1 MKKIYLLFFS
11 LCYLFSAGQELDA
24 NIHEINY
31 LGGLDARNIIK
42 HDNKLIFAGAEIFE
56 SVANQNYELWGYD
69 YNSKKTTLIKELR
82 PLAATPFSGNPY
94 FTIFKD
100 KVFFIAD
107 MGNNR
112 ELWSTDGTTSGTQ
125 KIFDLGNSY
134 ILNVAAN
141 DNRLLIT
148 SNYKVFVSD
157 GTAQGSSVLKEFPD
171 LVSEEKPFV
180 FGSYFIFAAKNQNFS
195 TKLWITNGADE
206 PSEIKSSSDNY
217 SLAIF
222 DKLECYNLNGT
233 LLFYGAGANNTQSG
247 LYRYNETAKKADLI
261 YVTNGVSS
269 GQILNDQL
277 IFKGW
282 EQPYGGS
289 LFATD
294 GTAENTK
301 RLSNEPNI
309 VTPLSNQ
316 NHLQK
321 VGNQVYFF
329 RSIGGAATLWKTDG
343 TAAGTK
349 QTSITIPGEFGADIL
364 KHFSENDLVLIE
376 NSGHNKFWLMNSAEN
391 LTALGELRL
400 SEGIESANSIIFPYQ
415 DLKYGRELFQY
426 NLQTNAVSL
435 FADGNHKDSSSPT
448 LAPNATENGLV
459 MTASTSPY
467 DRQFYVIKSKNKA
480 PELLQ
485 AATSGQ
491 NLVPKGKLFQVGNYS
506 YVKPDEYTSIIA
518 KSDGTSANTRLFGLP
533 GSATLRDY
541 SAFGNLRNEALI
553 IITPQ
558 NSGEG
563 SIRIIRNDI
572 NSNLFPT
579 LKEIPAGST
588 MSELQAISYNGA
600 VYFTTYTADYKT
612 EIWKTDGT
620 SSGTTLALTIPD
632 DPNRSNKPRLLK
644 VFDNHLLISKNTRLW
659 AFDGNT
665 DTLKEIPFPSSDE
678 PWFFGEWNISP
689 SMAEANGSLYLVT
702 QNGSGKVFRFDNLQS
717 APTEILDAMMG
728 PYSVLSTC
736 GNTIYFGTGT
746 NGKVAT
752 LRSIDS
758 ITNEVKEII
767 SNSENG
773 LSAFT
778 CVKDYLYFLKENSN
792 KIWRTNGT
800 AESIVSLPIRVT
812 NEDQITADDSLLSL
826 KEFDNTL
833 YFTAQTQ
840 TSGIELY
847 TIATELPVYLTTNE
861 ISGATR
867 NMKLVLYPNP
877 ASDFINIKSS
887 AKMQPQSYRVFDIS
901 GKQLLHGSYQQKAID
916 ISRLSSG
923 LYVIEVV
930 DGTGTAYSQKFIK
943 K

>member
-24 NIHEINY
+24 KIHEINY

-42 HDNKLIFAGAEIFE
+42 HNDKLIFAGAET
-56 SVANQNYELWGYD
+56 SGTVTNQNYELWGYD

-112 ELWSTDGTTSGTQ
+112 ELWSTDGTTAGTQ
-125 KIFDLGNSY
+125 KIFDLGNNY

-141 DNRLLIT
+141 NDHLLIT

-157 GTAQGSSVLKEFPD
+157 GTAQGSSVLKEFPN

-206 PSEIKSSSDNY
+206 PSEIKSSLDNN
-217 SLAIF
+217 SLSIS
-222 DKLECYNLNGT
+222 DKLQCYNLNGT
-233 LLFYGAGANNTQSG
+233 LLFYGAGANNTESG
-247 LYRYNETAKKADLI
+247 LYRYNEATKKADLI
-261 YVTNGVSS
+261 YVTNFVTS
-269 GQILNDQL
+269 GQILNNQL
-277 IFKGW
+277 IFQGW

-294 GTAENTK
+294 GSTENTI
-301 RLSNEPNI
+301 RLSDEPNI
-309 VTPLSNQ
+309 VTPLPNQ

-329 RSIGGAATLWKTDG
+329 RSIGGTATLWKTNG

-349 QTSITIPGEFGADIL
+349 QTGITIPGEFGADIL
-364 KHFSENDLVLIE
+364 KHFPENDIVLIE
-376 NSGHNKFWLMNSAEN
+376 NSGHNKFWLMDSAEN
-391 LTALGELRL
+391 LTALGELQF
-400 SEGIESANSIIFPYQ
+400 SAGIESGNSIIFPYQ

-426 NLQTNAVSL
+426 NLQTNAISL

-448 LAPNATENGLV
+448 LAPYATENGLV
-459 MTASTSPY
+459 ITASTSPN

-491 NLVPKGKLFQVGNYS
+491 NLVPKGKLFQVGNYA

-563 SIRIIRNDI
+563 SIRIVRNDI

-600 VYFTTYTADYKT
+600 VYFTTYTADYRT

-620 SSGTTLALTIPD
+620 SSGTTLAVTIPD
-632 DPNRSNKPRLLK
+632 DPNRANQSRLLK
-644 VFDNHLLISKNTRLW
+644 VFDNQLLISKNTRLW

-752 LRSIDS
+752 LRSIDAV
-758 ITNEVKEII
+758 TNEVKEII

-812 NEDQITADDSLLSL
+812 NEDQISADDSLLSL

-833 YFTAQTQ
+833 YFTAQTE

-861 ISGATR
+861 ISGAR
-867 NMKLVLYPNP
+867 QNMKLVLYPNP

-901 GKQLLHGSYQQKAID
+901 GKQLLHGSYQQKEID

-923 LYVIEVV
+923 LYIIEVV